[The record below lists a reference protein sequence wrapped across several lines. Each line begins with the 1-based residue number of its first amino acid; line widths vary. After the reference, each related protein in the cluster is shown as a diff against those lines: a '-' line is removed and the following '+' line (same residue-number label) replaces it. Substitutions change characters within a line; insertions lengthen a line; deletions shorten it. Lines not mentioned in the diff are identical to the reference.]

1 MTTLDVLI
9 ISTAH
14 HHEDGRLVRHKNC
27 FERNG
32 YTAGIHTISFSSR
45 FARFIL
51 GPIRARKFIIAQK
64 PHCILIPDPELQLL
78 LLPMI
83 RGQCAVISDIHEDY
97 HLVKSDRL
105 WIRAWIKPAVGLILK
120 VLEYTRRR
128 LSHTVIAAAP
138 HIKVKADFIVT
149 NKPNIRDLPN
159 PTLSTNSSEVVYV
172 GDIRESRG
180 VEKMLDLLEEIQ
192 EITLH
197 LVGPVKIPGLQKQI
211 QDKGLSDR
219 VILHGRLNYFESWT
233 IASKCIAGLSLLS
246 DTPAF
251 RYSVPTKVWEYWT
264 VGIPVLATDIPGQAN
279 EIKEVRGGAVGDY
292 KFLCESLRQWIQE
305 PEIPKNLGSSGRN
318 YIESQVE
325 TQDQILC
332 SALMK
337 TFQNFGNQ
345 EI

>member
-1 MTTLDVLI
+1 MTHLDILI

-14 HHEDGRLVRHKNC
+14 DSEDGRLVRHKNC

-51 GPIRARKFIIAQK
+51 GPIRARKHIITQK
-64 PHCILIPDPELQLL
+64 PRCILIPDPELQLL

-97 HLVKSDRL
+97 DLVKSDRP
-105 WIRAWIKPAVGLILK
+105 WISAWIKPVVGLILK
-120 VLEYTRRR
+120 FLEFTRSR

-138 HIKVKADFIVT
+138 HINVKTDFIVT
-149 NKPNIRDLPN
+149 NKPNIHDLPN
-159 PTLSTNSSEVVYV
+159 PALSTSSSEIVYV

-180 VEKMLDLLEEIQ
+180 IDMMLDLVEEIQ

-197 LVGPVKIPGLQKQI
+197 LIGPIKIPSLRKQI
-211 QDKGLSDR
+211 QEKGLSKR
-219 VILHGRLNYFESWT
+219 VIIHGRLNYFESWE

-251 RYSVPTKVWEYWT
+251 RHTVPTKVWEYWT

-279 EIKEVRGGAVGDY
+279 EIKEVQGGATGDY
-292 KFLCESLRQWIQE
+292 KFLCESLRQWIKE
-305 PEIPKNLGSSGRN
+305 PEIPKNFGSLGRN
-318 YIESQVE
+318 YIESQSE

-332 SALMK
+332 SALIE

>member
-1 MTTLDVLI
+1 MTNFDIMI

-14 HHEDGRLVRHKNC
+14 HREDGRLIRHKNC

-32 YTAGIHTISFSSR
+32 YTAGIHTIAFSSR
-45 FARFIL
+45 LARFIL
-51 GPIRARKFIIAQK
+51 GPIRARKHIIMQK
-64 PHCILIPDPELQLL
+64 PRCILIPDPELQLF

-83 RGQCAVISDIHEDY
+83 RGRCAVISDIHEDY
-97 HLVKSDRL
+97 GLVKSDRS
-105 WIRAWIKPAVGLILK
+105 WIRAWTKPALGLILK
-120 VLEYTRRR
+120 VLEFTRRR

-138 HIKVKADFIVT
+138 HINVKTDFIIT
-149 NKPNIRDLPN
+149 NKPNILDLPK
-159 PTLSTNSSEVVYV
+159 PALSTSSSEIVYV

-180 VEKMLDLLEEIQ
+180 VDMMLDLVEEIQ
-192 EITLH
+192 GITLH
-197 LVGPVKIPGLQKQI
+197 LIGPIKIPDLRKQI
-211 QDKGLSDR
+211 HDKGLSER
-219 VILHGRLNYFESWT
+219 VILHGRLNYFESWE

-251 RYSVPTKVWEYWT
+251 RYSVPTKDWEYWT

-279 EIKEVRGGAVGDY
+279 EINKVQGGATGDY

-305 PEIPKNLGSSGRN
+305 PEIPKNLGSSGRD
-318 YIESQVE
+318 YIESQEE

-332 SALMK
+332 SAVIK
-337 TFQNFGNQ
+337 TFKNFGNP

>member
-1 MTTLDVLI
+1 MTNFDILI

-14 HHEDGRLVRHKNC
+14 HRQDGRLVRHKNC

-32 YTAGIHTISFSSR
+32 YTAEIHTISFRSR

-51 GPIRARKFIIAQK
+51 GPIRARKHIVTQK
-64 PHCILIPDPELQLL
+64 PRCVLIPDPELQLL

-97 HLVKSDRL
+97 NLAKLDRP
-105 WIRAWIKPAVGLILK
+105 WIRAWVKPIVGLILK
-120 VLEYTRRR
+120 FLEFIRSR

-138 HIKVKADFIVT
+138 HINAKTDFVIT
-149 NKPNIRDLPN
+149 NKPNIHDLPS
-159 PTLSTNSSEVVYV
+159 PTLFPNSSEIVYV

-180 VEKMLDLLEEIQ
+180 VNMMLDLVEEIQ
-192 EITLH
+192 EVTLH
-197 LVGPVKIPGLQKQI
+197 LIGPIKIPNLRKQI
-211 QDKGLSDR
+211 QEKGLSER
-219 VILHGRLNYFESWT
+219 VILHGRLNYFDSWE

-251 RYSVPTKVWEYWT
+251 RHSVPTKVWEYWT

-279 EIKEVRGGAVGDY
+279 EIKEVQGGATGDY
-292 KFLCESLRQWIQE
+292 KFLCESLRHWIQE
-305 PEIPKNLGSSGRN
+305 PEIPRNLGSSGRN

-332 SALMK
+332 NALIE
-337 TFQNFGNQ
+337 TLQNFENRD
-345 EI
+345 I